1 MSFGSAAAAAGRSG
15 GAGPMNALL
24 SSPAA
29 QWATLGGLGAYI
41 VSPEKVSA
49 TLQHLV
55 NIASATSPLDHHHLS
70 NSNDRHNTVPSS
82 IVIHTGSSSLDGSG
96 GSGNGNKNGIVTTMV
111 TYTLVAG
118 CVWVTY
124 TVLSHALP
132 EYIGN
137 LLPVTR
143 RVFDQTSQRLA
154 VSLHKVKD
162 VLGSQILAVMKKQ
175 DVLSDKQDDMHRDV
189 QGLQDDVSCVR
200 TDLLSVLESVDRCEA
215 TVQSSLA
222 LQSYTARGVKL
233 LVSAVSMVLPASDN
247 HGLVRELEQYAR
259 EGQVFRG
266 QLEQKSTAPP
276 QPQPQHSLTALTA
289 VNEPPENDHPRR
301 YIPNPLS
308 SYPPQEHSTYSDK
321 YPPTTTTPHP
331 TVTPHHHHYASRPMP
346 PQHQYSGAQDFYSMM
361 REGPPLAVPQN

>member
-1 MSFGSAAAAAGRSG
+1 
-15 GAGPMNALL
+15 L

-49 TLQHLV
+49 TLQHLL
-55 NIASATSPLDHHHLS
+55 NIASATSTSDHHHHLS
-70 NSNDRHNTVPSS
+70 SSSSSDRHNLPSS
-82 IVIHTGSSSLDGSG
+82 IIIHTGSSSLDGSQ
-96 GSGNGNKNGIVTTMV
+96 SGNGGNGSKNGIVTTMV

-175 DVLSDKQDDMHRDV
+175 DTLGDKQDDMHRDV
-189 QGLQDDVSCVR
+189 QGLQDDVQCVR

-233 LVSAVSMVLPASDN
+233 LVSAVSMVLPASEH
-247 HGLVRELEQYAR
+247 HGQMVRELEQYAR

-266 QLEQKSTAPP
+266 QLEQTSMSTA
-276 QPQPQHSLTALTA
+276 TALA

-301 YIPNPLS
+301 YIPNNPSSSSS
-308 SYPPQEHSTYSDK
+308 SYPHTQEHSTYPDK
-321 YPPTTTTPHP
+321 YPPATTTPHS
-331 TVTPHHHHYASRPMP
+331 TVTPHHHQHPHHYANRSTPL
-346 PQHQYSGAQDFYSMM
+346 PQRYSGTQDFYSMM
-361 REGPPLAVPQN
+361 REGPALVAPQN